1 MGEKI
6 LKYTVVTKFKTP
18 QQMMD
23 INDWCVAH
31 FGDRYQPATLLG
43 HWSYHWRGPTADY
56 GTGYKWRFRK
66 EKDAMLFALK
76 WS

>member
-23 INDWCVAH
+23 IKDWCVAN
-31 FGDRYQPATLLG
+31 FGNRYQPATLLG
-43 HWSYHWRGPTADY
+43 HWSCHWRGPTVDY
-56 GTGYKWRFRK
+56 GTAHKWQFRK